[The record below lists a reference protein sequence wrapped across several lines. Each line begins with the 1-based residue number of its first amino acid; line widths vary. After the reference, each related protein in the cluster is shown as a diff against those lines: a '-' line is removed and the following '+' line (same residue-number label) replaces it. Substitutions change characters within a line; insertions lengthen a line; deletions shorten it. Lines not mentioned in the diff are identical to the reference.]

1 MIEHIIIPQIGESIS
16 EAQVS
21 KWLVTD
27 GQLVEKDQDVVEIDS
42 DKTTLTLSAPNTGKI
57 KFIIKEGTIVAIGQ
71 TIAEIDTDL
80 SESEKDSLMSKQV
93 EEVASMKVK
102 PEPEVI
108 VESPL
113 EIKPKDASETTVHF
127 TPLALNKMEAE
138 GINPE
143 DVYSHVMRYRIN
155 ISDVEDYKTKI
166 ETKTD
171 NNIVSESSRSAD
183 RKPMSLLRRK
193 ISKRLVAV
201 KNQTAMLTTFNEID
215 MTHLIELRN
224 RYKDE
229 FYSKHGVKLGFMS
242 FFARACAL
250 ALKQFP
256 SVNAMIDD
264 NDVVYFNYADIS
276 IAVSTDKGLVVP
288 VVRNVEAMDIPKI
301 EVEISRLAEKARSYK
316 LIPEDLEGGTFTLT
330 NGGVFGSL
338 LSTPIINPPQTA
350 ILGMHTIQ
358 ERPVAISGKVEIRS
372 MMYIALSYDHRI
384 IDGKESV
391 GFVMEVKRLLESPEL
406 LHIEC
411 SNKFKK
417 MFDL

>member
-301 EVEISRLAEKARSYK
+301 EVEISRLVEKARSYK

>member
-301 EVEISRLAEKARSYK
+301 EVEISRLVEKARSYK

-350 ILGMHTIQ
+350 ILGMRTIQ